1 MSAIPLLTLAVLPST
16 INRPPG
22 VYVHGLLLFGLL
34 ALFVWGER
42 LDQDDGATVVG
53 VAAVAA
59 AGGDG
64 VRAGAGHPQAV
75 GELPGADQQ
84 PGARGPRSRLT
95 GLSATARW
103 HGLARATR

>member
-1 MSAIPLLTLAVLPST
+1 MPLLTLAVLPST

-59 AGGDG
+59 A
-64 VRAGAGHPQAV
+64 AGMAFAPALDTHKPWINYQA
-75 GELPGADQQ
+75 LTSSLAPG
-84 PGARGPRSRLT
+84 RRSRST
-95 GLSATARW
+95 GRSATARW
-103 HGLARATR
+103 PGPVRVTR